1 MVLIVNKQLLFECV
15 RLLVVLHFA
24 ENIFCKLYKYMINSK
39 NLIPLNLIVLGFPK
53 IVQVQKFQEW
63 ILHHLQLYY
72 YSLCISILFWVKHI
86 QKFVLVNNSKP
97 IRTNLY
103 AYFLTIDRGLKSYF
117 YLHLQQDHQHVCF
130 FLAISRM

>member
-15 RLLVVLHFA
+15 RLLVVLYFA
-24 ENIFCKLYKYMINSK
+24 ENSFCKLYKYMINSK

-72 YSLCISILFWVKHI
+72 YSLCISILFWVKLIFKNFFQSTIQNQYAQTCTHI
-86 QKFVLVNNSKP
+86 FLRLTEDLNDIFTYISNK
-97 IRTNLY
+97 ITNMY
-103 AYFLTIDRGLKSYF
+103 VS
-117 YLHLQQDHQHVCF
+117 
-130 FLAISRM
+130 S